1 MSIHQRPTAGWSYS
15 PRVEVQALKKS
26 LLYSEDL
33 GIDLEQRHEGEYFK
47 WFLASLLFGARVSES
62 IA

>member
-1 MSIHQRPTAGWSYS
+1 
-15 PRVEVQALKKS
+15 VEVQALKKS